1 MRPGPDSRKALLR
14 RDLKAQPAQAGQALV
29 FGMLL
34 AGMAI
39 LVLVRYFSTS
49 QVAAAKARQLHALD
63 AAAYSGALVQARA
76 LNMLAYLN
84 RAQIGHQV
92 AMAHLVTLGSWAAF
106 GGAQARQLG
115 SGNPP
120 AYLIAMMFGPDHG
133 AAYLAARAAGGLD
146 ALARTEGDLAHAY
159 AAHDHIVQN
168 VFDSVQQEIV
178 AGLPD
183 VRWAAMQAILA
194 QNYPDRTDARG
205 LSEHAAQEQEKSI
218 SPDSRANERFDL
230 SILDDN
236 WPGFLQM
243 YSGQQR
249 LRSFVLEVA
258 RLYDFLGPRNHTAN
272 SPWIVDE
279 KCPALRHE
287 LRRRG
292 NTELDAY
299 GHWQSIDT
307 ESFHAL
313 RSNRWI
319 GCYYR
324 EYPMGWGWIPSALNQ
339 SVDGPYTN
347 SPPNDFAAQDF
358 WRWVRDAT
366 NWDIHSGDANPLA
379 NSRAVA
385 GRQRWHGGGLPM
397 YFDTS
402 TQQRGLSLKFTVA
415 LKHPGPGDL
424 MVSTQSAAETFFER
438 PEPRADGRLETGNL
452 FHPYWQARLATP
464 NSTHGAAKEAP

>member
-1 MRPGPDSRKALLR
+1 MKPRPSRKTLLR
-14 RDLKAQPAQAGQALV
+14 RDLKAEPAQAGQALV

-106 GGAQARQLG
+106 GGTQARQLG

-120 AYLIAMMFGPDHG
+120 AHLIAMMFGPDHG

-168 VFDSVQQEIV
+168 VFNSVQQEIV

-194 QNYPDRTDARG
+194 QNYPGRTVAG
-205 LSEHAAQEQEKSI
+205 NAAPAQEKSA
-218 SPDSRANERFDL
+218 SRDSRANEGFDL
-230 SILDDN
+230 SVLDDN
-236 WPGFLQM
+236 WPGFLQR
-243 YSGQQR
+243 YSGQQQ
-249 LRSFVLEVA
+249 LRPFVQEVA
-258 RLYDFLGPRNHTAN
+258 RLYDFLAPRNHTVGN
-272 SPWIVDE
+272 PWIVDE
-279 KCPALRHE
+279 KCPTLRHE

-299 GHWQSIDT
+299 GRWQSIDT

-339 SVDGPYTN
+339 NVDGPYTD
-347 SPPNDFAAQDF
+347 SPPSDFAAQDF

-385 GRQRWHGGGLPM
+385 GRQRWQGGGLPT
-397 YFDTS
+397 YFDVNA
-402 TQQRGLSLKFTVA
+402 QQHGISLKFTVA
-415 LKHPGPGDL
+415 LRHPGPEDL
-424 MVSTQSAAETFFER
+424 IVSTRSAAETFFER
-438 PEPRADGRLETGNL
+438 PEPRADGRMETGNL
-452 FHPYWQARLATP
+452 FRPYWQARLTTP
-464 NSTHGAAKEAP
+464 NSIYPAAKETP